1 MNNSYKKA
9 MDKIEL
15 SDELKEKIKSDVS
28 ASKTK
33 RTSKFNILSAK
44 KITGIAACFV
54 LCFLSYYAVTNFQI
68 TPTTEIVTVDT
79 PAPTQENVN
88 AGEKIA
94 TNQQIQEQTS
104 LKDIPDERNDYEI
117 NTIGEK
123 AVEAVPPA
131 YENPKVN
138 NQAEIPVSLPDESAK
153 NDLQINNEQ
162 PSFAKGKVST
172 EDNNDIN
179 VIRKSSV
186 EEISAILGYEIQTPL
201 VTPADYEVTGLAVV
215 QGYIAE
221 IVYQNENNTITYRTA
236 KTSDNLSWNNETYEF
251 MEIVNVNSMD
261 VVLKGKEELYHS
273 AVWSENDES
282 FSITS
287 DNGVDKDFITDLILS
302 VDCSVQSDADGES
315 SADELTDMTAEVI
328 NK

>member
-88 AGEKIA
+88 AGEKTA
-94 TNQQIQEQTS
+94 AKQQIQEQTS
-104 LKDIPDERNDYEI
+104 

-123 AVEAVPPA
+123 AGEAVPPA

-138 NQAEIPVSLPDESAK
+138 NRAEIPASSPEESAK

-172 EDNNDIN
+172 EGNNDIN
-179 VIRKSSV
+179 VIRKSTV

-221 IVYQNENNTITYRTA
+221 IVYQNENDTITYRTA
-236 KTSDNLSWNNETYEF
+236 KTSDNLSRNNETYEF
-251 MEIVNVNSMD
+251 MEIVNVNSKD

-287 DNGVDKDFITDLILS
+287 DNGADKDFITDLILS
-302 VDCSVQSDADGES
+302 IDYSAQLDADGEL
-315 SADELTDMTAEVI
+315 SAENMADRASEVI